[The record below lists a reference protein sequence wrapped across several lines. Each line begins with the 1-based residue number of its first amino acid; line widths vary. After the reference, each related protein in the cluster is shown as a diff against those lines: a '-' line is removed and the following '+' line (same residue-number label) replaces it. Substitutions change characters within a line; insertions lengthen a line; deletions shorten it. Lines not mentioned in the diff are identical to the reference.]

1 MSTSFSPALDPPS
14 PPEPEARPFPYA
26 EAAMRGDEQSGLWTG
41 AAGEVAATR
50 SQEQS
55 KREEAARDAGRQ
67 EGEAR
72 VRASF
77 EDQLTRAR
85 DSVRVAINDFARERI
100 AYYRQVEAE
109 VVQLAL
115 SIAHKILHRE
125 AQVDPMLLAGM
136 VRVALDQIESNT
148 KVTIRVHPQ
157 YAADCRDFF
166 ARSMDPQQVPEVVE
180 DPAIEPDRCILQTEL
195 GTTELGIEVQLKEIE
210 RGLLDLLAQRP
221 GAGT

>member
-1 MSTSFSPALDPPS
+1 MSTSFSPALEPS
-14 PPEPEARPFPYA
+14 STPEPETRPFPYA
-26 EAAMRGDEQSGLWTG
+26 EAPLPGDEHSGLWTG
-41 AAGEVAATR
+41 AAVEVAAAR

-55 KREEAARDAGRQ
+55 KREETAREAGRQ

-72 VRASF
+72 ARAAF

-85 DSVRVAINDFARERI
+85 DSVGIAINDFARERI

-115 SIAHKILHRE
+115 SIARKILHRE

-136 VRVALDQIESNT
+136 VHVALDRIESNT
-148 KVTIRVHPQ
+148 KVTVRVHPQ

-166 ARSMDPQQVPEVVE
+166 ARSMDPQQVPEVIE
-180 DPAIEPDRCILQTEL
+180 DPALASDRCILQTEL

-210 RGLLDLLAQRP
+210 QGLLDLLAQRP